1 MSTLKVNSIIP
12 VAGVP
17 TGGGGGIIQVVQE
30 TKTDTASHSVNI
42 NQGAA
47 NFSLIMSKAI
57 TPIFSTSKIL
67 VQFSVSG
74 NVEGNGVHCDFVLR
88 KTVGST
94 VTHPILC
101 DSASNYT
108 SITTGFRSGGGN
120 QHNVGQCIYQFLDDA
135 GTTSAITYGVAVAS
149 EGATTYRVNA
159 SGGDLSGQTWSS
171 RQASTLILMEVSA

>member
-94 VTHPILC
+94 VTHPILG

-135 GTTSAITYGVAVAS
+135 GTTSAKPLPLGSFPLEECVPTAITELPFNRRNIPAS
-149 EGATTYRVNA
+149 V
-159 SGGDLSGQTWSS
+159 
-171 RQASTLILMEVSA
+171 QAQ